1 MKISIEKCGGNVKG
15 VINMEKPEIE
25 FKRKIY
31 EKMIEWKQKRTPDY
45 ALFLKGPRRVG
56 KSTLASKLGREQYKS
71 FIEIRFDKAP
81 EEIKNLFVNSLEDL
95 DDMFE
100 KIQIHYKTKLYR
112 RESLIILDEIQL
124 FPEARQAL
132 KTLLEDK
139 RYDYIETGSLAS
151 IKRNS
156 KKILK
161 PSEEYTLN
169 VYPLDFEE
177 FLTAIGD
184 EITFNVLKSHFE
196 SLKPLGAAHS
206 QIKKLFR
213 TYMLVGGMPQS
224 VLAYIKTKDFGD
236 VDFAK
241 QQILDLYEGDMND
254 QEEENPDTLKNIF
267 WHIPSELSKHDKK
280 FMLSHIDPNARIRD
294 YKGAIG
300 WLNDA
305 MILNMSENVSEI
317 STAFNLST
325 IDPYFKCYL
334 MDTGLL
340 ISLAFKNKDYLE
352 NELYEAILFDKLHV
366 NEGMIVENAIAQAI
380 RTKGERIYYFKKIDN
395 ESKKTIA
402 ELDFLVRR
410 GNKINIIEAKSSKSN
425 SIKSI
430 DYVKTT
436 YPKRIGKCYILH
448 DGDIKIEK
456 ELIYLPYYFAS
467 LI

>member
-1 MKISIEKCGGNVKG
+1 MIDWKEKRA
-15 VINMEKPEIE
+15 PE
-25 FKRKIY
+25 
-31 EKMIEWKQKRTPDY
+31 Y

-56 KSTLASKLGREQYKS
+56 KSTLANKFGRENYKS
-71 FIEIRFDKAP
+71 YIEIRFDKAP
-81 EEIKNLFVNSLEDL
+81 NEIKNLFVDSLEDL
-95 DDMFE
+95 DDFFD
-100 KIQIHYKTKLYR
+100 KIQIHYQTKLYPG
-112 RESLIILDEIQL
+112 ESLIILDEIQL

-156 KKILK
+156 QKILK
-161 PSEEYTLN
+161 PSEEYPLE

-177 FLTAIGD
+177 FLWAIGD
-184 EITFNVLKSHFE
+184 NVTFDLLKKHLN
-196 SLKPLGAAHS
+196 SLKPLTAAHN

-224 VLAYIKTKDFGD
+224 VLAYVRTKDFGE

-241 QQILDLYEGDMND
+241 QQILNLYESDMAD
-254 QEEENPDTLKNIF
+254 QSDENSETLKNIF

-280 FMLSHIDPNARIRD
+280 FTLAHIDPNARIRD

-305 MILNMSENVSEI
+305 YIINISENVSEI
-317 STAFNLST
+317 SAAFNLST
-325 IDPYFKCYL
+325 IDPFFKCYL
-334 MDTGLL
+334 IDTGLL
-340 ISLAFKNKDYLE
+340 VSLAFKNRDYLE
-352 NELYEAILFDKLHV
+352 NDLYKAILFDKLHV

-380 RTKGERIYYFKKIDN
+380 RTNGEKNYYFKKVNKETKKTVAEVDFLIRRN
-395 ESKKTIA
+395 NKISLIESK
-402 ELDFLVRR
+402 
-410 GNKINIIEAKSSKSN
+410 SSLSD

-430 DYVKTT
+430 KLVKSLF
-436 YPKRIGKCYILH
+436 PKRIGQCYVLH
-448 DGDIKIEK
+448 DGDIKTERGI
-456 ELIYLPYYFAS
+456 IYLPYYFAS

>member
-1 MKISIEKCGGNVKG
+1 
-15 VINMEKPEIE
+15 MEKSEIE

-31 EKMIEWKQKRTPDY
+31 DKMIEWKEKRAPNY

-56 KSTLASKLGREQYKS
+56 KSTLANKLGRERYKTY
-71 FIEIRFDKAP
+71 IEIRFDKAP

-95 DDMFE
+95 DDMFD
-100 KIQIHYKTKLYR
+100 KIQIHYKTKLYP

-139 RYDYIETGSLAS
+139 RFDYIETGSLAS
-151 IKRNS
+151 IKKNS
-156 KKILK
+156 RKILK
-161 PSEEYTLN
+161 PSEEYPLE

-177 FLTAIGD
+177 FLWAIGD
-184 EITFNVLKSHFE
+184 EITFDILKTHFE
-196 SLKPLGAAHS
+196 NLKPLTAAHN

-213 TYMLVGGMPQS
+213 TYLLVGGMPQS
-224 VLAYIKTKDFGD
+224 VLAYVKTKDFGD

-241 QQILDLYEGDMND
+241 QQILNLYEGDMDN
-254 QEEENPDTLKNIF
+254 QEEENPGTLKNIF

-280 FMLSHIDPNARIRD
+280 YMLSHIDPNARIRD

-305 MILNMSENVSEI
+305 MIINISENVSEI

-352 NELYEAILFDKLHV
+352 NELYKAILFDKLHV
-366 NEGMIVENAIAQAI
+366 NEGMILENAIAQAI
-380 RTKGERIYYFKKIDN
+380 RTKGERNYYFKKVDK
-395 ESKKTIA
+395 ESKKTVA

-410 GNKINIIEAKSSKSN
+410 NNKINIIESKSSESD

-430 DYVKTT
+430 NYVKAT

-448 DGDIKIEK
+448 DGDIKIDGK
-456 ELIYLPYYFAS
+456 LTYLPYYFAS

>member
-1 MKISIEKCGGNVKG
+1 
-15 VINMEKPEIE
+15 MEIPEIE

-31 EKMIEWKQKRTPDY
+31 EKMIEWKEKRAPDY

-56 KSTLASKLGREQYKS
+56 KSTIANIFGRDKYKS
-71 FIEIRFDKAP
+71 YLEIRFDKAP
-81 EEIKNLFVNSLEDL
+81 EEIKNLFINSLEDL
-95 DDMFE
+95 DDLFE
-100 KIQIHYKTKLYR
+100 KLQIYYKTKLYLR
-112 RESLIILDEIQL
+112 DSLIILDEIQL

-151 IKRNS
+151 IKKNS
-156 KKILK
+156 KRILK
-161 PSEEYTLN
+161 PSEEYSLE

-177 FLTAIGD
+177 FLWAIGD
-184 EITFNVLKSHFE
+184 EITFDVLKRHFE
-196 SLKPLGAAHS
+196 NLKPLTAAHTR
-206 QIKKLFR
+206 IKKLFR

-224 VLAYIKTKDFGD
+224 VLAYVKSKDFGD

-241 QQILDLYEGDMND
+241 QQILNLYEEDMSN

-280 FMLSHIDPNARIRD
+280 YMLSHIDPNARIRD
-294 YKGAIG
+294 YKGSIG

-305 MILNMSENVSEI
+305 MIINMSENVSEI

-334 MDTGLL
+334 IDTGLL
-340 ISLAFKNKDYLE
+340 VSLTFKNKNYLD
-352 NELYEAILFDKLHV
+352 NELYKAILFDKLHV
-366 NEGMIVENAIAQAI
+366 NEGMIVENAVAQAI
-380 RTKGERIYYFKKIDN
+380 RTNGERCYYFKKVDKI
-395 ESKKTIA
+395 SRRTVA
-402 ELDFLVRR
+402 ELDFLIRR
-410 GNKINIIEAKSSKSN
+410 DNKICVVESKSSDSD

-430 DYVKTT
+430 NYVKSA

-448 DGDIKIEK
+448 DGDIKINNE
-456 ELIYLPYYFAS
+456 IVYLPYYFAS

>member
-1 MKISIEKCGGNVKG
+1 M
-15 VINMEKPEIE
+15 PEIE

-31 EKMIEWKQKRTPDY
+31 EKMVEWKEKRAPEY

-56 KSTLASKLGREQYKS
+56 KSTLAAKLGEDKYKS
-71 FIEIRFDKAP
+71 YIEIRFDKAP
-81 EEIKNLFVNSLEDL
+81 DEIKNLFINSLEDL
-95 DDMFE
+95 DDMFD
-100 KIQIHYKTKLYR
+100 KIQIHYKKKLYP

-161 PSEEYTLN
+161 PSEEYPLE

-177 FLTAIGD
+177 FLWAIGD
-184 EITFNVLKSHFE
+184 NITFDVLKNHFN
-196 SLKPLGAAHS
+196 SLKPLTAAHN

-224 VLAYIKTKDFGD
+224 VMAYVKTKDFGD

-241 QQILDLYEGDMND
+241 QQILNLYEGDMDD
-254 QEEENPDTLKNIF
+254 QDEENPNTLKNIF

-280 FMLSHIDPNARIRD
+280 YMLSHIDPNARIRD
-294 YKGAIG
+294 YKGSIG

-305 MILNMSENVSEI
+305 MIINMSENVSEI

-325 IDPYFKCYL
+325 IDPHFKCYL
-334 MDTGLL
+334 IDTGLL
-340 ISLAFKNKDYLE
+340 VSLAFKNKDYLE
-352 NELYEAILFDKLHV
+352 NELYKAILFDKLHV

-380 RTKGERIYYFKKIDN
+380 RTNGEKCFYFKKVDK

-410 GNKINIIEAKSSKSN
+410 NDKICIVESKSSRSDT
-425 SIKSI
+425 IKSVN
-430 DYVKTT
+430 YVKST
-436 YPKRIGKCYILH
+436 YPKRIGNCYILH
-448 DGDIKIEK
+448 DGDVKK
-456 ELIYLPYYFAS
+456 EDGFIYLPYYFAS